1 MTSGLSLLSDYPSLT
16 GKEAQSLHAAGYHT
30 VSDILDHFPKRY
42 EDRRQFDSFPTLPT
56 GKPVCLM
63 GGVIDAST
71 KGFGKT
77 RFYEAIVMDGSGGV
91 FGSGKITCRWFN
103 MPFMSKVVAAGHQ
116 VIAYGKVKEQAGRL
130 IIDHPEIEVIREDDE
145 ETNSETIHLN
155 RIVPIYKNISGI
167 NQRRLREIIHTFLNT
182 TDPESL
188 TFPYPVSE
196 TPRHQDL
203 LETHFPTSHETG
215 HTARRRFALEAFF
228 ELQLNVVWQRTRHL
242 SQNGR
247 ILGKKTTLL
256 TEFYHSLPFD
266 LTGAQKRSIKEII
279 ADMRSP
285 RPMNRLLQ
293 GDVGSGKTFVALAAI
308 LLAIDSGADAALMAP
323 TQILAEQHYLT
334 FQKHLAP
341 LGIKV
346 VLRTAAHRKETLPQE
361 RNRDYEVATTEQQN
375 PSNKTKE
382 KLGELRELG
391 SENAAQP
398 QQQPEQNTQPQPPTS
413 HSALGTSHSEK
424 NQPQSPTAHSSP
436 ITRHS
441 TEATIF
447 IGTHALL
454 YDPDLFNDLGLVV
467 IDEQH
472 KFGVVQRASLIA
484 QGTLP
489 DVLVMTATPIP
500 RSLTMTIYGDLDVS
514 LLDEKPA
521 GRGKIITALRKK
533 PKQKDI
539 TDFVKAQL
547 KEGRQAYLVYPLVEE
562 SSSVKA
568 KSAVEEF
575 PKWQKRLGVENVG
588 LIHGKLRPEEKDAV
602 MEKFRS
608 GKLKALVATTV
619 IEVGVDVPNANLLIL
634 HNAERFGLAQ
644 IHQLRGRIGRG
655 QHKSYCILLT
665 DSKLPEAIEKLT
677 ILENT
682 SDGFQLAEED
692 LRLRG
697 PGDVLG
703 TAQSGLSDLRFAD
716 FITDTPL
723 IREARKLADQVF
735 QEDPTLTA
743 DHKALHPLI
752 TENQAPQGAH

>member
-1 MTSGLSLLSDYPSLT
+1 MFSGKTDLSKIQSLT
-16 GKEAQSLHAAGYHT
+16 GKETQSLLAVGIHT
-30 VSDILDHFPKRY
+30 VSDLLNHFPKRY
-42 EDRRQFDSFPTLPT
+42 EDRRQFDRFPNQPT
-56 GKPVCLM
+56 AKPVCLT
-63 GGVIDAST
+63 GGVIDATT

-77 RFYEAIVMDGSGGV
+77 RFYEAIIMDGDGGV

-103 MPFMSKVVAAGHQ
+103 MPFMSKVIAAGHQ
-116 VIAYGKVKEQAGRL
+116 VVAYGKVKEQGGRL
-130 IIDHPEIEVIREDDE
+130 IIDHPEIEVIREDEDE
-145 ETNSETIHLN
+145 TETIHLN

-167 NQRRLREIIHTFLNT
+167 NQRRLREIIHTVLHT
-182 TDPESL
+182 TEPASL

-196 TPRHQDL
+196 KPRHADL
-203 LETHFPTSHETG
+203 HETHFPTSLESS
-215 HTARRRFALEAFF
+215 HTARRRFALEDFF
-228 ELQLNVVWQRTRHL
+228 ILQLNVVWQRTRHL
-242 SQNGR
+242 ALDGR

-256 TEFYHSLPFD
+256 KAFYHSLPFD

-279 ADMRSP
+279 ADMRTP

-293 GDVGSGKTFVALAAI
+293 GDVGSGKTFVALASM

-334 FQKHLAP
+334 FRKYLAP
-341 LGIKV
+341 LGV
-346 VLRTAAHRKETLPQE
+346 NLVLRTAARKGGCHPPS
-361 RNRDYEVATTEQQN
+361 TTQ
-375 PSNKTKE
+375 
-382 KLGELRELG
+382 
-391 SENAAQP
+391 
-398 QQQPEQNTQPQPPTS
+398 
-413 HSALGTSHSEK
+413 
-424 NQPQSPTAHSSP
+424 
-436 ITRHS
+436 
-441 TEATIF
+441 ATIF

-454 YDPDLFNDLGLVV
+454 YDPELFTDLGLVV

-472 KFGVVQRASLIA
+472 KFGVVQRANLIA

-568 KSAVEEF
+568 QSAIEAF
-575 PKWQKRLGVENVG
+575 PKWQKRLGAENVG

-602 MEKFRS
+602 MEDFRS

-677 ILENT
+677 VLENS
-682 SDGFQLAEED
+682 SDGFEIAEADLA
-692 LRLRG
+692 LRG

-723 IREARKLADQVF
+723 IREARSLADRVF
-735 QEDPTLTA
+735 QEDPTLTQE
-743 DHKALHPLI
+743 HKILRPLI
-752 TENQAPQGAH
+752 SEAQQSPGAH